1 MYTIE
6 FHVCILIIMSKNVL
20 LTLSVEKKMKNKT
33 HHYDFPSSQNGTFGG
48 RKKERGREGGSV
60 RGSRKSTP
68 FGLLI

>member
-20 LTLSVEKKMKNKT
+20 LTLSVKKKMKNKT

-48 RKKERGREGGSV
+48 RKTERGRERV
-60 RGSRKSTP
+60 
-68 FGLLI
+68 

>member
-20 LTLSVEKKMKNKT
+20 CTHTQCEKKMKNKT

-48 RKKERGREGGSV
+48 RKKERGRERERV
-60 RGSRKSTP
+60 
-68 FGLLI
+68 

>member
-20 LTLSVEKKMKNKT
+20 LTLNVKKKMKNKT

-48 RKKERGREGGSV
+48 RKKERGRERV
-60 RGSRKSTP
+60 
-68 FGLLI
+68 

>member
-1 MYTIE
+1 MYTHNYE
-6 FHVCILIIMSKNVL
+6 YQCVTHTQC
-20 LTLSVEKKMKNKT
+20 EKKMKNKT

-48 RKKERGREGGSV
+48 RKKERKRERESV